1 MVTTRTID
9 IHTHILT
16 QETAALL
23 SQAGAKVTITP
34 DDAESAALD
43 VGGVVY
49 RPFPTGG
56 FDIARRLQDM
66 DATGIDVHVL
76 SATPQTY
83 LYKQEAALGATTSAI
98 QNDQIAKHIAAHPT
112 RFMGIA
118 TLPMQDP
125 KRAADELT
133 RAMTKL
139 GLRGAMFASNIL
151 GKNLD
156 DPSFEPLWAAAEELG
171 AFMFIHPN
179 NVAGAERLKSY
190 YLVNLIGN
198 PLDTTIAAA
207 CLVFG
212 GVMDRHPRL
221 KVCLAHAG
229 GFMPYQAGRW
239 IHGWRVRPEP
249 KKNIP
254 QAAGH
259 HRRPLPLRHHRAF
272 RRIARLPDRAG
283 GRRPGHAGQR
293 LSLRYGDDGLRR
305 ARARPQDIRRRQ
317 GGDPRQPRAKL
328 FFRERPDMDAK
339 TTKRTPV
346 VAVSGLIVEA
356 MSKAGLP
363 AGDAAKV
370 AELMLEADLTG
381 SDAHGVF
388 RLPQYVHAAQARG
401 DQCAPEHQGHALGAG
416 DRAGRRRQRHGPSGG
431 RARGGNRDRTRAR
444 NRRRLGRRAH
454 VEPCRRRRRLCRAAA
469 QGRHDRPVCGGR
481 QRQPH
486 AARRRR
492 RAAARHQSAGD
503 RDPGRRGAAA
513 GARHRHLDRVLRHHQ
528 EPPAAGHPVAAELD
542 GRSEKRRGRHRSRSK
557 SAEALLLPMA
567 GYKGAGLA
575 LMFGML
581 AGTLNG
587 ALFGRDCIDF
597 NAQPDA
603 VTNTGQF
610 VVALDPARFQPIE
623 QFKAEVDR
631 HSRELRASA
640 ALPGESVR
648 LPGEQR
654 AQRRADRLA
663 NGLALPAEL
672 HVELD
677 KMAAELAIKPLAAR

>member
-1 MVTTRTID
+1 MVTARTID

-66 DATGIDVHVL
+66 DATGVDVHVL

-125 KRAADELT
+125 KLAADELT

-171 AFMFIHPN
+171 AFMFVHPN
-179 NVAGAERLKSY
+179 NVAGADRLKSY

-239 IHGWRVRPEP
+239 IHGWRVRAEP
-249 KKNIP
+249 KKT
-254 QAAGH
+254 
-259 HRRPLPLRHHRAF
+259 LPKEPATIVGRFLYDTIAHSDESLAF
-272 RRIARLPDRAG
+272 LIERAG
-283 GRRPGHAGQR
+283 A
-293 LSLRYGDDGLRR
+293 
-305 ARARPQDIRRRQ
+305 AR
-317 GGDPRQPRAKL
+317 
-328 FFRERPDMDAK
+328 
-339 TTKRTPV
+339 V
-346 VAVSGLIVEA
+346 
-356 MSKAGLP
+356 
-363 AGDAAKV
+363 
-370 AELMLEADLTG
+370 MLG
-381 SDAHGVF
+381 SDYPYDMAMMDCVAHVRGLKISDADKAAILGT
-388 RLPQYVHAAQARG
+388 RAQA
-401 DQCAPEHQGHALGAG
+401 LL
-416 DRAGRRRQRHGPSGG
+416 SG
-431 RARGGNRDRTRAR
+431 
-444 NRRRLGRRAH
+444 
-454 VEPCRRRRRLCRAAA
+454 
-469 QGRHDRPVCGGR
+469 
-481 QRQPH
+481 
-486 AARRRR
+486 
-492 RAAARHQSAGD
+492 
-503 RDPGRRGAAA
+503 
-513 GARHRHLDRVLRHHQ
+513 
-528 EPPAAGHPVAAELD
+528 
-542 GRSEKRRGRHRSRSK
+542 
-557 SAEALLLPMA
+557 
-567 GYKGAGLA
+567 
-575 LMFGML
+575 
-581 AGTLNG
+581 
-587 ALFGRDCIDF
+587 
-597 NAQPDA
+597 
-603 VTNTGQF
+603 
-610 VVALDPARFQPIE
+610 
-623 QFKAEVDR
+623 KA
-631 HSRELRASA
+631 
-640 ALPGESVR
+640 
-648 LPGEQR
+648 
-654 AQRRADRLA
+654 
-663 NGLALPAEL
+663 
-672 HVELD
+672 
-677 KMAAELAIKPLAAR
+677 

>member
-66 DATGIDVHVL
+66 DATGVDVHVL

-133 RAMTKL
+133 RAMSKL

-171 AFMFIHPN
+171 AFMFVHPN

-254 QAAGH
+254 QEPATIVGRFLYDTIAH
-259 HRRPLPLRHHRAF
+259 SDESLAF
-272 RRIARLPDRAG
+272 LIERAG
-283 GRRPGHAGQR
+283 A
-293 LSLRYGDDGLRR
+293 
-305 ARARPQDIRRRQ
+305 AR
-317 GGDPRQPRAKL
+317 
-328 FFRERPDMDAK
+328 
-339 TTKRTPV
+339 V
-346 VAVSGLIVEA
+346 
-356 MSKAGLP
+356 
-363 AGDAAKV
+363 
-370 AELMLEADLTG
+370 MLG
-381 SDAHGVF
+381 SDYPYDMAMMDCV
-388 RLPQYVHAAQARG
+388 
-401 DQCAPEHQGHALGAG
+401 
-416 DRAGRRRQRHGPSGG
+416 
-431 RARGGNRDRTRAR
+431 
-444 NRRRLGRRAH
+444 AH
-454 VEPCRRRRRLCRAAA
+454 VRGLKISDADKAAIL
-469 QGRHDRPVCGGR
+469 GTR
-481 QRQPH
+481 
-486 AARRRR
+486 
-492 RAAARHQSAGD
+492 
-503 RDPGRRGAAA
+503 
-513 GARHRHLDRVLRHHQ
+513 
-528 EPPAAGHPVAAELD
+528 
-542 GRSEKRRGRHRSRSK
+542 
-557 SAEALLLPMA
+557 AEALLSA
-567 GYKGAGLA
+567 
-575 LMFGML
+575 
-581 AGTLNG
+581 
-587 ALFGRDCIDF
+587 
-597 NAQPDA
+597 
-603 VTNTGQF
+603 
-610 VVALDPARFQPIE
+610 
-623 QFKAEVDR
+623 KA
-631 HSRELRASA
+631 
-640 ALPGESVR
+640 
-648 LPGEQR
+648 
-654 AQRRADRLA
+654 
-663 NGLALPAEL
+663 
-672 HVELD
+672 
-677 KMAAELAIKPLAAR
+677 

>member
-43 VGGVVY
+43 VGGVMY

-66 DATGIDVHVL
+66 DATGVDVHVL

-125 KRAADELT
+125 KLAADELT

-254 QAAGH
+254 QEPATIVGRFLYDTIAH
-259 HRRPLPLRHHRAF
+259 SDESLAF
-272 RRIARLPDRAG
+272 LIERAG
-283 GRRPGHAGQR
+283 A
-293 LSLRYGDDGLRR
+293 
-305 ARARPQDIRRRQ
+305 AR
-317 GGDPRQPRAKL
+317 
-328 FFRERPDMDAK
+328 
-339 TTKRTPV
+339 V
-346 VAVSGLIVEA
+346 
-356 MSKAGLP
+356 
-363 AGDAAKV
+363 
-370 AELMLEADLTG
+370 MLG
-381 SDAHGVF
+381 SDYPYDMAMMDCVAHVRGLKISDADKAAILGT
-388 RLPQYVHAAQARG
+388 RAQA
-401 DQCAPEHQGHALGAG
+401 LL
-416 DRAGRRRQRHGPSGG
+416 SG
-431 RARGGNRDRTRAR
+431 
-444 NRRRLGRRAH
+444 
-454 VEPCRRRRRLCRAAA
+454 
-469 QGRHDRPVCGGR
+469 
-481 QRQPH
+481 
-486 AARRRR
+486 
-492 RAAARHQSAGD
+492 
-503 RDPGRRGAAA
+503 
-513 GARHRHLDRVLRHHQ
+513 
-528 EPPAAGHPVAAELD
+528 
-542 GRSEKRRGRHRSRSK
+542 
-557 SAEALLLPMA
+557 
-567 GYKGAGLA
+567 
-575 LMFGML
+575 
-581 AGTLNG
+581 
-587 ALFGRDCIDF
+587 
-597 NAQPDA
+597 
-603 VTNTGQF
+603 
-610 VVALDPARFQPIE
+610 
-623 QFKAEVDR
+623 KA
-631 HSRELRASA
+631 
-640 ALPGESVR
+640 
-648 LPGEQR
+648 
-654 AQRRADRLA
+654 
-663 NGLALPAEL
+663 
-672 HVELD
+672 
-677 KMAAELAIKPLAAR
+677 